1 MSRRDRASLTRF
13 TTRDGSRHIRA
24 YFIHFT
30 AASMNGLS
38 ASATIRGPWL
48 SAGRPHG
55 QVTSRRVLTLVG
67 EYVLVSTRWYM
78 RAGCL
83 AGRAGAEL
91 IDQPPHERCGLAL
104 SRSCRTVARH
114 GVPSSRIPEDSRGF
128 QRVPEDS
135 RGCGG
140 RPTRSL
146 AATRSWRLR
155 GRGCGGLSARPG
167 EKIFARKIVRV
178 ISDNEPIN
186 SSVTT
191 WVANHGT
198 VGKVRGS

>member
-30 AASMNGLS
+30 AARMNELS

-67 EYVLVSTRWYM
+67 VYVLVSTRWYM

-128 QRVPEDS
+128 QRVPEGS
-135 RGCGG
+135 RGFQRMWWAPHTIPGG
-140 RPTRSL
+140 NQKLEAAGTRLWGSLSTPRRKNFRPKNCSRHQ
-146 AATRSWRLR
+146 R
-155 GRGCGGLSARPG
+155 
-167 EKIFARKIVRV
+167 
-178 ISDNEPIN
+178 
-186 SSVTT
+186 
-191 WVANHGT
+191 
-198 VGKVRGS
+198 

>member
-30 AASMNGLS
+30 AARMNELS

-67 EYVLVSTRWYM
+67 VYVLVSTRWYM

-128 QRVPEDS
+128 QRIPEGSRGFQRVPEDVVGAPHDPW
-135 RGCGG
+135 RQPEVGGCGDEAVG
-140 RPTRSL
+140 VSL
-146 AATRSWRLR
+146 HAPEKKFSPEKLFSS
-155 GRGCGGLSARPG
+155 SAITSR
-167 EKIFARKIVRV
+167 
-178 ISDNEPIN
+178 
-186 SSVTT
+186 
-191 WVANHGT
+191 
-198 VGKVRGS
+198 